1 MATGTAFATSLT
13 PIQISTGSGG
23 LVLRTGAEVVV
34 LGDVNVT
41 PGTGLPLPPH
51 TEIALPP
58 VTDTLY
64 ACSGS
69 PSEITILQSS

>member
-1 MATGTAFATSLT
+1 MATSNAVATGLT
-13 PIQISTGSGG
+13 PVQISTGSGG
-23 LVLRTGAEVVV
+23 LVIRTGAEVVV

-41 PGTGLPLPPH
+41 PSTGLPLPPH

-58 VTDTLY
+58 VNDRLY

-69 PSEITILQSS
+69 PSEINLLQSS